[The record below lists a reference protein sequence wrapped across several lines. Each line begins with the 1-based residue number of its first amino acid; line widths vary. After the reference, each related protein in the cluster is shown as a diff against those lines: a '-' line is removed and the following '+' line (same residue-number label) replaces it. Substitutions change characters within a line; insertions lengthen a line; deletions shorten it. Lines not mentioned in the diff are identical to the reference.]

1 MQRFETSS
9 ENLRRVLLRRVN
21 EYAFYNPDFNAAEAR
36 GWVDEIVEQFQ
47 GYNYVDDSRYA
58 GLKIRDYLAAGKSEK
73 YIRQKMAEK
82 GVPEDIVNEILENEE
97 FDPLENA
104 LQFARKKRIGR
115 FRPEEQREA
124 FRQKDLAALA
134 RAGFDY
140 DVAIKVCSTGE

>member
-1 MQRFETSS
+1 
-9 ENLRRVLLRRVN
+9 
-21 EYAFYNPDFNAAEAR
+21 
-36 GWVDEIVEQFQ
+36 
-47 GYNYVDDSRYA
+47 
-58 GLKIRDYLAAGKSEK
+58 
-73 YIRQKMAEK
+73 MAEK

-140 DVAIKVCSTGE
+140 DVAIKICSTGE